1 MLSQNPPALSR
12 RLVRTPAYPAM
23 INEAGIVNAG
33 HVLKLIDLDG
43 SQAALEWIQEGRRLD
58 LADAEYPGP
67 VVVTASLDR
76 TSFKSPIRSWEFIG
90 LESRVTQVW
99 KHSMEIQVRVWAES
113 YLTGRLRDV
122 ATSHLVFV
130 ALDPKTRSPETLRA
144 FTPNTPEEK
153 QLASFADLRKKNR
166 QTEGQSAP
174 YIPIDPATDNPL
186 LVERL
191 MTPVDANAQGN
202 VFGGIILD
210 IIDEAG
216 LQAAK
221 MQTINQ
227 PTIGV
232 RLDRMSF
239 IAPTFIGEVVEARAI
254 VTKTWLTSLEVQV
267 EVEAVHPA
275 TQTRRRVASCYL
287 VYVRTNDDG
296 TPAQVPPFEPV
307 TPLQIQRSDAAE
319 TRRNIRKEEEAK
331 LSNS

>member
-1 MLSQNPPALSR
+1 
-12 RLVRTPAYPAM
+12 M

-33 HVLKLIDLDG
+33 HVLKLIDLDA
-43 SQAALEWIQEGRRLD
+43 SQAALEWIQGGKRLD
-58 LADAEYPGP
+58 VADADYPGP

-90 LESRVTQVW
+90 LESRLTQVW

-113 YLTGRLRDV
+113 YLTGRIRDV

-130 ALDPKTRSPETLRA
+130 GLDPKTRAAAAVPA
-144 FTPNTPEEK
+144 FTPKTDEEK
-153 QLASFADLRKKNR
+153 QLATFADLRKKNR
-166 QTEGQSAP
+166 QTEDQAAP
-174 YIPIDPATDNPL
+174 YIAIVPDSDKPI

-191 MTPVDANAQGN
+191 MTPMEANAQGN

-216 LQAAK
+216 LKAAK

-275 TQTRRRVASCYL
+275 TQSRRRVASCYL

-307 TPLQIQRSDAAE
+307 TPLQIQRADAAE
-319 TRRNIRKEEEAK
+319 TRRSIRKEEEAK
-331 LSNS
+331 LENS